1 MRAEKNSEEA
11 RGEQFEKENPY
22 RRAEE
27 SSLESK
33 GKLEDSTTE
42 QRRAVLRAREN
53 QKDNRRAV

>member
-11 RGEQFEKENPY
+11 RGEQVEKENPC

-27 SSLESK
+27 SSLENK